1 MINIKNKHFKKS
13 IKLLLI
19 IISVFCIFNYRV
31 QDVSTTSTI
40 STTKIKITYAKSA
53 IKETYTALKKE
64 AIVPKISDNSS
75 KDVSVNSADNKN
87 HSVPESSS
95 NQENIFLN
103 NSITIPNVCTGSII
117 TDGSTQE
124 DVNKYDVCLMSEA
137 GALFGQGK
145 PILMGGHNTKSLKF
159 LYRSEINNVIDI
171 RYEKIDYQ
179 YQIVYSG
186 ECTNDGQRLY
196 DVKTGINMLDYSLNQ
211 EILYIYTCYGDN
223 NWLII
228 AKLV

>member
-1 MINIKNKHFKKS
+1 MNKKI
-13 IKLLLI
+13 IKLLLVI
-19 IISVFCIFNYRV
+19 IAILSVGNCYV
-31 QDVSTTSTI
+31 QDVSTSKKVLITNVN
-40 STTKIKITYAKSA
+40 KITSNSYV
-53 IKETYTALKKE
+53 ALTQEIEKKE
-64 AIVPKISDNSS
+64 VDDSNNKIRNEDSNKKSDITSAVPKKEKQLI
-75 KDVSVNSADNKN
+75 KD
-87 HSVPESSS
+87 
-95 NQENIFLN
+95 

-117 TDGSTQE
+117 TDGSTQK

-171 RYEKIDYQ
+171 RYEEIDYQ

>member
-1 MINIKNKHFKKS
+1 MNKKI
-13 IKLLLI
+13 IKLLLVI
-19 IISVFCIFNYRV
+19 IAILSVGNCYV
-31 QDVSTTSTI
+31 QDVSTT

-53 IKETYTALKKE
+53 VKETYTILKKE

-117 TDGSTQE
+117 TDGSTQK

-171 RYEKIDYQ
+171 RYEEIDYQ